1 MKRSVGKLLAI
12 GLIGTSTWAAIPAVP
27 SAQSLDLYIGPGG
40 PELRERRYDDD
51 DDYRRYRGCSE
62 RQAIRRAYR
71 LGVRDPEIQSITRRE
86 IAVEG
91 IRRGRFTTVYFANR
105 TGCPRVG

>member
-1 MKRSVGKLLAI
+1 MKRSFGKLLAI
-12 GLIGTSTWAAIPAVP
+12 GLIGAGTWNAMPSIP

-51 DDYRRYRGCSE
+51 DDYRPYRGCSE

-71 LGVRDPEIQSITRRE
+71 LGVRDPEVQSVTRRE

-91 IRRGRFTTVYFANR
+91 VRRGRFMTVYFANR
-105 TGCPRVG
+105 PGCPRIG

>member
-1 MKRSVGKLLAI
+1 MKRAVGKLLAI
-12 GLIGTSTWAAIPAVP
+12 GLIATGTWTVMPSIP

-51 DDYRRYRGCSE
+51 DDYRPYRGCSE

-71 LGVRDPEIQSITRRE
+71 LGVRDPEIQSVTRRE

-91 IRRGRFTTVYFANR
+91 VRRGRFMTCTSLIVPAALA
-105 TGCPRVG
+105 